1 MFAFFVS
8 YQRTILHGLTVS
20 LGWFADTS
28 ENEEE
33 NKQRNMDA
41 FTDQLFSQVNIPK
54 PPIMHTETTTA
65 VTEQAP
71 AGPSRFVTASDQD
84 LQRLMD
90 KYTCVIYIIIIGVC
104 YMSTC
109 IASFFIFIL
118 IQA

>member
-1 MFAFFVS
+1 
-8 YQRTILHGLTVS
+8 
-20 LGWFADTS
+20 
-28 ENEEE
+28 
-33 NKQRNMDA
+33 MDA
-41 FTDQLFSQVNIPK
+41 FTDQLFSQVNIPE
-54 PPIMHTETTTA
+54 PPITQTETTTA

-71 AGPSRFVTASDQD
+71 AGPSRFVTANHKD

-90 KYTCVIYIIIIGVC
+90 KNTCVIYIIVFGVC